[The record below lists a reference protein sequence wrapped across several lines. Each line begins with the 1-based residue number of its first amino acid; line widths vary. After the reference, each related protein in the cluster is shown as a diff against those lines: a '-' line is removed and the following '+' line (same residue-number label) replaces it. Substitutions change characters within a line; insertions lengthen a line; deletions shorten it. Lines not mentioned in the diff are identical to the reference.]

1 MIAKPE
7 HWNFSKV
14 AKLAVCQLIAMGVCL
29 FVTLYHS
36 PASETLLQV
45 NRERLLL
52 YAASFGGFFLV
63 AGEISGLFVD
73 QRRSGLW
80 KRVFLSL
87 VSSGLAVLALVIL
100 VWTIEFDFVGR
111 FAALKMLGWVGLLSY
126 LFLSLL
132 GTLSQGNPWRT
143 LVLASGER
151 RDQIRDYLGH
161 EETKIAWVDLEGD
174 AMDKE
179 SLLLGCDSESV
190 ELLLIEE
197 EQESEVP
204 VMSLLASGV
213 RVMGIAAFVETFCQ
227 RIPPAEVDAAW
238 LTRLNLRQRDPIVR
252 RVKRLID
259 VLFAS
264 LGLVLSLPLLL
275 LAGFAIVLDSGF
287 PLFFHQTRTG
297 YLGRPYTLFKLRTMR
312 QDAEAGGTQW
322 AQEQDNRVT
331 FVGRFLRKTRIDEIP
346 QLWNVIKGEMSLVGP
361 RPERPELDEDIE
373 RISPFWKCRYLL
385 KPGITGWAQIKYQ
398 YASDLE
404 TSEKKLS
411 YDLFYVKN
419 ASFFLDLEIILSTLR
434 SIMKGSR

>member
-7 HWNFSKV
+7 HWNLSKV
-14 AKLAVCQLIAMGVCL
+14 AKLVVCQLIAMSVCL

-36 PASETLLQV
+36 PTSETLLLV
-45 NRERLLL
+45 NRERLLF
-52 YAASFGGFFLV
+52 YAATFGVFFLL
-63 AGEISGLFVD
+63 AGEVSGLFVD
-73 QRRSGLW
+73 QRRSGAW
-80 KRVFLSL
+80 KRVFLAL
-87 VSSGLAVLALVIL
+87 VSSGLAVLALIIL

-111 FAALKMLGWVGLLSY
+111 FAALKMLGGLGLLAY
-126 LFLSLL
+126 LFLALQGS
-132 GTLSQGNPWRT
+132 LSQGNPWRT

-151 RDQIRDYLGH
+151 KEQIRNYLGT
-161 EETKIAWVDLEGD
+161 EDAKVVWVDLEGD
-174 AMDKE
+174 AMDKD
-179 SLLLGCDSESV
+179 SLLLGCDSEAV

-197 EQESEVP
+197 DQESEVP
-204 VMSLLASGV
+204 VLLLLASGV
-213 RVMGIAAFVETFCQ
+213 RVMGVAAFVETFCQ

-238 LTRLNLRQRDPIVR
+238 LTKLNLRQRDPIVR
-252 RVKRLID
+252 RVKRMNDL
-259 VLFAS
+259 LLAS
-264 LGLVLSLPLLL
+264 LGLLISIPILLL
-275 LAGFAIVLDSGF
+275 VGIAIVLDSGF

-297 YLGRPYTLFKLRTMR
+297 YLGRPYTLHKLRTMR
-312 QDAEAGGTQW
+312 EAAEEGGAQW
-322 AQEQDNRVT
+322 AEEQDNRVT

-361 RPERPELDEDIE
+361 RPERPELDEEIE
-373 RISPFWKCRYLL
+373 RTSPFWKCRYLL

-404 TSEKKLS
+404 SSAEKLS